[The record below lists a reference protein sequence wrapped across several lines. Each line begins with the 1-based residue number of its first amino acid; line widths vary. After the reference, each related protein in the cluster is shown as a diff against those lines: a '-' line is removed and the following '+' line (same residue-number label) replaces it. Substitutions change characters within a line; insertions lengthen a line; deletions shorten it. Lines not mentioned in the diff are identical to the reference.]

1 MNYLGGGC
9 VILIIVSQINAENY
23 DDESNENSNASA
35 SVDSESNEV
44 FNSSI
49 WAKPKRVIRKET
61 ISVKKDNVINNQPK
75 VMNSQIIRNSSY
87 PFSVSIQKKQ
97 SHYASG
103 ALVDSKWILTA
114 AGDFYNVRES
124 IKLFRARL
132 GSVNCK
138 KSGIL
143 VALKA
148 VEVHPLYVYK
158 EPQYDIALLRLAQ
171 PVTFNEHMKPIAIS
185 SAVENVSGKFYTT
198 YWPRLIVNGQ
208 VLPASAKERLKHN
221 SMRVSTQK
229 LIPWKKCYRMLSA
242 SNKSLEH
249 STSCL
254 EPIVTHHSP
263 CIPDVGAP
271 IISDDTLWGVT
282 SGWISD
288 TCLVHPSPTLFTR
301 VSQENTRFWLDSILL
316 ET

>member
-1 MNYLGGGC
+1 
-9 VILIIVSQINAENY
+9 
-23 DDESNENSNASA
+23 
-35 SVDSESNEV
+35 
-44 FNSSI
+44 
-49 WAKPKRVIRKET
+49 
-61 ISVKKDNVINNQPK
+61 
-75 VMNSQIIRNSSY
+75 MNSQNIRSSSY

-103 ALVDSKWILTA
+103 ALIDSKWILTA

-138 KSGIL
+138 KGGIL
-143 VALKA
+143 VALKG
-148 VEVHPLYVYK
+148 VEVHPMYTYK
-158 EPQYDIALLRLAQ
+158 EPQYDIALVRLAQ
-171 PVTFNEHMKPIAIS
+171 PVAFTEHIKPIAIS
-185 SAVENVSGKFYTT
+185 SAVEIASGKFYTT
-198 YWPRLIVNGQ
+198 YWPRLIVNNQ

-229 LIPWKKCYRMLSA
+229 LIPWKKCHRMLSN

-254 EPIVTHHSP
+254 EPIVTHHSL

-271 IISDDTLWGVT
+271 IIADDSLWGIT

-288 TCLVHPSPTLFTR
+288 TCLNHPGPTLFTR
-301 VSQENTRFWLDSILL
+301 VSQENTRFWLDSITL